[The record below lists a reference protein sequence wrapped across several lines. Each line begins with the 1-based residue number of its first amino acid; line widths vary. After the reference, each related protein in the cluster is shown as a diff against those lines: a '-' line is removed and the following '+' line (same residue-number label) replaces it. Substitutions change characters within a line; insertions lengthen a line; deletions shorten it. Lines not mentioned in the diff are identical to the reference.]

1 MIKIPVGFLSD
12 GSEQRSTAA
21 VIRWRKFYLLD
32 SHRTNADPPK
42 HYCHWGLRANLK
54 DGISDRRPKD
64 NLVMFLICWY
74 HVSRR
79 YHSIRFCLEY
89 DFDPEQIRAG
99 PDSATLLLEFNF
111 TVYLFTTLC

>member
-1 MIKIPVGFLSD
+1 
-12 GSEQRSTAA
+12 
-21 VIRWRKFYLLD
+21 
-32 SHRTNADPPK
+32 
-42 HYCHWGLRANLK
+42 
-54 DGISDRRPKD
+54 
-64 NLVMFLICWY
+64 MFLICWY
-74 HVSRR
+74 HVSGR